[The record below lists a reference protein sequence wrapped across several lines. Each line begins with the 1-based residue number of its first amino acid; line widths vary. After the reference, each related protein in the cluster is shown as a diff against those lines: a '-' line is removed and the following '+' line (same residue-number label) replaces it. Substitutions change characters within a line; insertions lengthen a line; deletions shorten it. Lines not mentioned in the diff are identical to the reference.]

1 VKSVL
6 NAEPTTIV
14 MDLPLLEMDFA
25 MSLVLVFQDATK
37 TLIVLPTFALMKP
50 VLLPQPAQL
59 MQIVQLHPI
68 YFVNSMFVLNA
79 ELMMIVLERMVFAMI
94 LLFVFQDA
102 MMMEI
107 VLLALTIFV

>member
-50 VLLPQPAQL
+50 VLLLQL
-59 MQIVQLHPI
+59 VQLIQIVLLPI
-68 YFVNSMFVLNA
+68 HSVNKVFVLNA
-79 ELMMIVLERMVFAMI
+79 ELTMIVLERMVFAMPC
-94 LLFVFQDA
+94 LLVLQDVTK
-102 MMMEI
+102 MEI
-107 VLLALTIFV
+107 VPLHPTFSA